1 MTPKVQRI
9 LKQLEFG
16 RPFKLSDAT
25 LIHTKV
31 HDQRVTFVTNMER
44 DPIQRNHR
52 NGRFYEQQELD
63 ELRAIFPEGGTFVDI
78 GANVGNHSIY
88 AGLFLKAGKV
98 IPFEPNPLAYRVLVH
113 NVLLNGLDEVVDLS
127 NLGVGVS
134 DHAQEGFAME
144 KRDRNLGG
152 AKMIEGKGD
161 LMVFPADDLLEGEA
175 PAMIKIDVEGME
187 MQALGGLEKT
197 ITEHRPVL
205 LVEVDNENEEDFMI
219 WAEVHDY
226 EVAQTIQRYRLNK
239 NHLLMPRQVAKSG
252 KPGVTLKTGTTA
264 SKGKGASSQA
274 TSGASNSSKSKSA
287 GSKSTGTK
295 TASSKAKLKVVEP
308 AK

>member
-1 MTPKVQRI
+1 MTPKVERI
-9 LKQLEFG
+9 LKQLTFG

-25 LIHTKV
+25 LVHAKV

-52 NGRFYEQQELD
+52 KGQFYEQQELD

-78 GANVGNHSIY
+78 GANVGNHSVY
-88 AGLFLKAGKV
+88 AGLFLKAGKI

-113 NVLLNGLDEVVDLS
+113 NVLLNGLEDVVDLEK
-127 NLGVGVS
+127 LGVGIS
-134 DHAQEGFAME
+134 DHEKEGFSMQ

-161 LMVFPADDLLEGEA
+161 LKVYPADELLAGEA

-197 ITEHRPVL
+197 IAEHRPIL

-219 WAEVHDY
+219 WAEIHDY
-226 EVAQTIQRYRLNK
+226 DVAQTVQRYKLNK
-239 NHLLMPRQVAKSG
+239 NHLLVPRQVTKTNSSTVKLTSSG
-252 KPGVTLKTGTTA
+252 K
-264 SKGKGASSQA
+264 SKA
-274 TSGASNSSKSKSA
+274 SSKSSTSA
-287 GSKSTGTK
+287 KSKSTKSASTK
-295 TASSKAKLKVVEP
+295 TSSGPKSAAKLKVVEA